1 MLCTCIVTFLAL
13 SFTTPVR
20 AADAEKPAES
30 GTLIVV
36 DANGK
41 EQKLK
46 TWKFTSGTRHLGW
59 LAPLREPKGSG
70 SGSLEKGSDKP
81 AEAEKPVGP
90 ECIELREENSTTL
103 VEGILTLV
111 PREQIRSMEFDNTD
125 EMVTVTVATSD
136 RADDDVVLKGS
147 TGYKGINKWT
157 IESQVDKGDL
167 GVAEIKFLA
176 GVPKGIKGIHFPAP
190 KAGKQPTGG
199 VSATITGND
208 SRKTEHRVKD
218 LKALYALEGGQKLAS
233 TLFFK
238 ATLKVDLAKIQK
250 ITAHESKSRGD
261 AEWDVTLADG
271 DTNTLTLISQDVT
284 LDGKR
289 AALLGLVGKVPV
301 GYKIFGIP
309 TIAEIAFEK

>member
-1 MLCTCIVTFLAL
+1 MRVLSTCVAFLLL
-13 SFTTPVR
+13 SLGTSSR

-30 GTLIVV
+30 GTLIVI

-59 LAPLREPKGSG
+59 LAPLREPRGSG
-70 SGSLEKGSDKP
+70 SVEKGSDK
-81 AEAEKPVGP
+81 ATETEKPVGP
-90 ECIELREENSTTL
+90 ECIEFREENSTNL
-103 VEGILTLV
+103 KEGILTLV
-111 PREQIRSMEFDNTD
+111 PLEQIRSMEFDNTD
-125 EMVTVTVATSD
+125 ERVTVTVATGD
-136 RADDDVVLKGS
+136 RPEDDVVLKGS
-147 TGYKGINKWT
+147 TEYKGVNKWI

-176 GVPKGIKGIHFPAP
+176 GVPKGIKAIRFPAP
-190 KAGKQPTGG
+190 QAGKQPGSG
-199 VSATITGND
+199 VSATITGID
-208 SRKTEHRVKD
+208 SGKSEHRVKD
-218 LKALYALEGGQKLAS
+218 LQALYALEGGQKLAS
-233 TLFFK
+233 KLFFK
-238 ATLKVDLAKIQK
+238 TTLKVDLAKIQK
-250 ITAHESKSRGD
+250 VTAHESKTRDD

-271 DTNTLTLISQDVT
+271 DTNTLTLIGQEVT